1 MIIKAISE
9 KLTVKESYDPGSGL
23 SWPIITIITGNP
35 PLVRLLSSHDL
46 ASFYKFYFFRLL
58 VLVALALFGLGAV
71 GFIYARRI
79 RKPHPHASNF
89 ITMTSTV
96 LVVLASMVLDR
107 ILGRPPDQA
116 FAVHEGRNNVLPIGH
131 ETRLAI
137 EEL

>member
-9 KLTVKESYDPGSGL
+9 KLTVKESDDPGSGL

-35 PLVRLLSSHDL
+35 PVRLLSSHDL
-46 ASFYKFYFFRLL
+46 ASFYKFYFFRRL